1 MNVHIVDLWSEGDQV
16 FRPNKPAWHD
26 LAECHGRHH
35 LFFSDRRDDIIE
47 AKQLCQYC
55 PVRQTC
61 LDYAIAGDEH
71 GIWGGL
77 TTMERQRYVQARSH
91 K

>member
-1 MNVHIVDLWSEGDQV
+1 MNVHIVDLWSEGDHT

-26 LAECHGRHH
+26 HAECRGLGY
-35 LFFSDRRDDIIE
+35 LFFSDRRDEIQQ
-47 AKQLCQYC
+47 AKQICLTCT
-55 PVRQTC
+55 VRQTC
-61 LDYAIAGDEH
+61 LDYAIEGDEQ

-77 TTMERQRYVQARSH
+77 TTMDRQRYIAQRRT

>member
-26 LAECHGRHH
+26 LAECHGRHQ